1 MVFGVPAAVVL
12 LAQSVSG
19 APAPQTPP
27 PAPQS
32 ATSPAKASA
41 SNNREDCSPNT
52 PAADQRS
59 IVICAQRPNGYR
71 LNPDVME
78 AKREKRKGDGGL
90 PGRPSIAVQTPC
102 TVGPQPCQSAG
113 INLIGAG
120 ITAVTMVERAARG
133 ENVGDMFVTD
143 PHPSEYQL
151 YQMAK
156 KRREAHE
163 ADVKAEAQAKARA
176 VPTVDPST
184 DPGSEPSKPQ

>member
-1 MVFGVPAAVVL
+1 MVFGVPVALVL
-12 LAQSVSG
+12 LAQSVSAA
-19 APAPQTPP
+19 APAGSPLAGRT
-27 PAPQS
+27 AP
-32 ATSPAKASA
+32 PAKASVA
-41 SNNREDCSPNT
+41 NPREDCSPSS

-78 AKREKRKGDGGL
+78 AKREKRKGDGGP

-102 TVGPQPCQSAG
+102 SVGPQPCQSAG

-120 ITAVTMVERAARG
+120 ITAVTMVERAAKG

-151 YQMAK
+151 YVMAK
-156 KRREAHE
+156 KRREARE
-163 ADVKAEAQAKARA
+163 AEEKAEAQAKARA
-176 VPTVDPST
+176 AASHAPANSVDQQ
-184 DPGSEPSKPQ
+184 PQ

>member
-1 MVFGVPAAVVL
+1 MFVGVPVAIVL
-12 LAQSVSG
+12 LAQSVNAAPPAAS
-19 APAPQTPP
+19 APAARGAA
-27 PAPQS
+27 APG
-32 ATSPAKASA
+32 KASVA
-41 SNNREDCSPNT
+41 SPREDCSPT
-52 PAADQRS
+52 SPAADQRS

-78 AKREKRKGDGGL
+78 AKREKRKGGGGP

-102 TVGPQPCQSAG
+102 SVGPMPCQSAG
-113 INLIGAG
+113 INVIGAA
-120 ITAVTMVERAARG
+120 ITAVTMVERAAKG

-163 ADVKAEAQAKARA
+163 AEIKAEAQAKARTA
-176 VPTVDPST
+176 ATVDPSE
-184 DPGSEPSKPQ
+184 DSKSATPQPH